1 MKRITAAITAAA
13 AVAAAACLVLIAL
26 ASGAAMSFSPQRPT
40 SALTSIHPWSLASTG
55 LTGSCPWKD
64 ITRRQRSC
72 WMSWISASCPTR
84 RGSRSCWSPAAWTL
98 RASSPGQRRKTQ
110 GTIQRKMEAAD
121 TAITGKRKRRAD
133 TGTSERRT
141 VFKFPE
147 LQARG
152 SIRYQNALQDILN
165 GVSAFSSLEYRF
177 RKKSKIPLVLMFF

>member
-26 ASGAAMSFSPQRPT
+26 ASGGAAMSFSLRRPT

-55 LTGSCPWKD
+55 LTGSCPWRD

-84 RGSRSCWSPAAWTL
+84 RDSRSCWSPAAWTL

-165 GVSAFSSLEYRF
+165 GVSAFSSPEYRF
-177 RKKSKIPLVLMFF
+177 RKNHKFFLF